1 MIAKPSLFTPIAV
14 LALAACSSDPDTSSP
29 VQSEAD
35 TIADTRSTD
44 RSSSASYEGRLE
56 SGAECSLLVTPDGR
70 RLAVNLADDSFGPG
84 DYVRITGE
92 LADASFCMA
101 GEKTLVAN
109 TIEAAEPPARD
120 RDPARSGGVAL
131 TARYLVGDWVAKGA
145 SADCAEPDFSIRE
158 TPGALV
164 LEGAIS
170 AHDDDARLV
179 LGDYPR
185 LDLDAPRDDLPLE
198 SRGPEG
204 LAILRPATDAAYEPV
219 TIGSATIAG
228 DGAVFV
234 KCG

>member
-1 MIAKPSLFTPIAV
+1 M
-14 LALAACSSDPDTSSP
+14 
-29 VQSEAD
+29 
-35 TIADTRSTD
+35 
-44 RSSSASYEGRLE
+44 E

-70 RLAVNLADDSFGPG
+70 RLAVDLADDSFGPG

-145 SADCAEPDFSIRE
+145 SAGCAEPDFSIGE

-204 LAILRPATDAAYEPV
+204 LAILRPATDAAYDPV

-228 DGAVFV
+228 DGALFV